1 MRINKKKVQK
11 NFSAAAA
18 IYDHISCLQREV
30 SQMLLSC
37 LLPHLSSRQVPLRI
51 LDIGTGTGLTLL
63 DLAASFPD
71 SQLHGLDLAYDMLRQ
86 AQRKLN
92 YTTAYPA
99 ASPTTSPGQFS
110 PAPPSAE
117 ANAPPSTR
125 ANRRLFLLQADAE
138 NLPYR
143 SSVFD
148 LVLSN
153 LTYQWVSDHDL
164 AFGEVW
170 RVLKWGGKF
179 LFSTFGQGTL
189 SELHAAFRQAYQR
202 VGSSEEAGQS
212 HGQAFLSSG
221 ELRAMLRNCGF
232 SNLKLKEYTMLRTY
246 PTVRSLLME
255 LKTTGASNATLSRS
269 AGLGGRRILR
279 EMENY
284 YQEQFGHEWGIS
296 ATYQV
301 ILMEGEKGE

>member
-1 MRINKKKVQK
+1 
-11 NFSAAAA
+11 
-18 IYDHISCLQREV
+18 
-30 SQMLLSC
+30 MLLSC

-99 ASPTTSPGQFS
+99 APPTISPSQFS

-117 ANAPPSTR
+117 

-164 AFGEVW
+164 AFGEVR

-179 LFSTFGQGTL
+179 VFSTFGQGTL

-202 VGSSEEAGQS
+202 LGSSGEAGQS

-255 LKTTGASNATLSRS
+255 LKATGASNATLSRS

-284 YQEQFGHEWGIS
+284 YREQFGHERGIS

>member
-99 ASPTTSPGQFS
+99 APPTISPSQFS

-117 ANAPPSTR
+117 

-164 AFGEVW
+164 AFGEVR

-179 LFSTFGQGTL
+179 VFSTFGQGTL

-202 VGSSEEAGQS
+202 LGSSGEAGQS

-255 LKTTGASNATLSRS
+255 LKATGASNATLSRS

-284 YQEQFGHEWGIS
+284 YREQFGHERGIS